1 MRVFAAVIEVAT
13 LPMFHP
19 KEDLALRRAVALQLV
34 RDDHPWHVLQP
45 LEQLTKE
52 FLRRLLVAAAL
63 HQDVEDVVVL
73 VDCAPEVMALT
84 MNREKYLI
92 QVPLVTWLRASMLQL
107 IRVVLPKLP
116 TPLAD
121 GCARRCLS

>member
-19 KEDLALRRAVALQLV
+19 REDLALRRAVALELI

-45 LEQLTKE
+45 LEQLAEE
-52 FLRRLLVAAAL
+52 FLRRVLVAAAL

-73 VDCAPEVMALT
+73 VDGAPEVMALT
-84 MNREKYLI
+84 I
-92 QVPLVTWLRASMLQL
+92 
-107 IRVVLPKLP
+107 
-116 TPLAD
+116 D
-121 GCARRCLS
+121 C